1 MKIPR
6 WLLWV
11 TVLAIAAIAS
21 GGLDGYEIHAL
32 DVALV
37 FAILAVG
44 LSLTQGIAGQT
55 NLAQVAL
62 FGVGAYST
70 AVLTTVYQWDFW
82 WTLPASVALTLVAG
96 VVLGLPAL
104 RMQSHYLGIVTLG
117 LAIAFSSFVANAP
130 LLGGAAGISNIPS
143 PGVLGLAFDTDHR
156 YFFLLLAALALGL
169 LYAAFICGT
178 GLGLRL
184 RAIRDDHVV
193 AAATGVHVATTR
205 VTAFA
210 LGALFAGLAG
220 NLYAGLIG
228 YVSPDTFSIFVMFE
242 LLAMVMIG
250 GRQSIYGAAAGA
262 ILLSVV
268 QSLLINF
275 QNYAQLGYG
284 VLQIAVVVAAPMGL
298 AGLLVR
304 TWRLA
309 RSRGRQAAAVHVAP
323 YAGRVPAADRDVPV
337 DGPAVNV
344 AGLSKRFGAVKAL
357 DDVSITVAPGAIH
370 GIVGPNGS
378 GKTTLFNVLT
388 GLYRPDGGTVKV
400 LGADVARRR
409 PDQLSRIGVSRTF
422 QNVRLFRSLT
432 VLENTLV
439 GVGDVESAHLWEY
452 VSAPWRVAA
461 RDREAKRRALEVLN
475 DLGLT
480 SVIDRLPGEL
490 PYGVQRRLEIA
501 RALASRPRV
510 LLLDEPAA
518 GLNGDEVR
526 ELGDVIRDIRT
537 AGVSVVLIEHNMS
550 LVMSLCDRVTVLNF
564 GRLLIEAEPAA
575 VSQDPAVIEAYLG
588 RRDRVR
594 HGGSATPPPSPSQS
608 ASVA

>member
-1 MKIPR
+1 MNVPR
-6 WLLWV
+6 WLVWV
-11 TVLAIAAIAS
+11 AVLAVAAVGS
-21 GGLDGYEIHAL
+21 GGLDGYGIHAL
-32 DVALV
+32 DVAIV
-37 FAILAVG
+37 FAILAIG

-55 NLAQVAL
+55 NLAQIAL
-62 FGVGAYST
+62 FGVGAYTT
-70 AVLTTVYQWDFW
+70 AVLTTVYHWDFW
-82 WTLPASVALTLVAG
+82 ATLPASVGLALVAG
-96 VVLGLPAL
+96 IVLGLPAL

-130 LLGGAAGISNIPS
+130 LLGGAAGISNIPN
-143 PGVLGLAFDTDHR
+143 PAILGLAFDTDHR
-156 YFFLLLAALALGL
+156 YFYLLLVALALGL
-169 LYAAFICGT
+169 LFADFICST

-184 RAIRDDHVV
+184 RAIRDDHV
-193 AAATGVHVATTR
+193 AASATGVHVATAR

-210 LGALFAGLAG
+210 LGALFAGLGG

-250 GRQSIYGAAAGA
+250 GRQNIYGAAAGA

-298 AGLLVR
+298 AGLVIR

-309 RSRGRQAAAVHVAP
+309 RSRGRSQAAVHVAP
-323 YAGRVPAADRDVPV
+323 YAGRIPATDPDGAFEGPV
-337 DGPAVNV
+337 VSV
-344 AGLSKRFGAVKAL
+344 EGLTKRFGALRAL
-357 DDVSITVAPGAIH
+357 DDISIRVEPGAIH

-388 GLYRPDGGTVKV
+388 GLYRPDGGSVRV
-400 LGADVARRR
+400 LGTDVARRR
-409 PDQLSRIGVSRTF
+409 PDQLSRMGVSRTF

-439 GVGDVESAHLWEY
+439 AVGHVQSARLWEY
-452 VSAPWRVAA
+452 VIAPWRVAA
-461 RDREAKRRALEVLN
+461 RDREAKRRALEMLD
-475 DLGLT
+475 DLGLS

-518 GLNGDEVR
+518 GLNADEAR
-526 ELGDVIRDIRT
+526 ELGDVIRDIRR
-537 AGVSVVLIEHNMS
+537 AGISVVLIEHNMS

-564 GRLLIEAEPAA
+564 GRLLLESEPAA

-588 RRDRVR
+588 SRDRFR
-594 HGGSATPPPSPSQS
+594 LGAPSTSPAP

>member
-1 MKIPR
+1 MKMPR

-11 TVLAIAAIAS
+11 AVLAIATVGS
-21 GGLDGYEIHAL
+21 EGLNGYQIHAL
-32 DVALV
+32 NVAIV

-55 NLAQVAL
+55 NLAQIAL

-70 AVLTTVYQWDFW
+70 AVLTTLYHWNFW
-82 WTLPASVALTLVAG
+82 TTLPASIALTLLAG

-117 LAIAFSSFVANAP
+117 LAIAFSSFVSNAP
-130 LLGGAAGISNIPS
+130 LLGGAAGISNIPA
-143 PGVLGLAFDTDHR
+143 PGVLGFAFDTDHR

-169 LYAAFICGT
+169 LFAGFICGAE
-178 GLGLRL
+178 LGLRL
-184 RAIRDDHVV
+184 RAIRDDHV
-193 AAATGVHVATTR
+193 AAGATGVHVATSR

-250 GRQSIYGAAAGA
+250 GRQSIYGSAAGA

-284 VLQIAVVVAAPMGL
+284 VLQVAVVVAAPMGL
-298 AGLLVR
+298 AGLVIR
-304 TWRLA
+304 AWRLA
-309 RSRGRQAAAVHVAP
+309 RSSDRAEAVHVAP
-323 YAGRVPAADRDVPV
+323 YAGRIPV
-337 DGPAVNV
+337 GNEDAVRDGPIISVQR
-344 AGLSKRFGAVKAL
+344 LSKRFGAVGAL
-357 DDVSITVAPGAIH
+357 DDVSIAVAPGAIH

-388 GLYRPDGGTVKV
+388 GLYRPDGGAVEV

-409 PDQLSRIGVSRTF
+409 ADQLARMGVSRTF

-439 GVGDVESAHLWEY
+439 ALAHRDATHLWEY
-452 VSAPWRVAA
+452 VVVPWRVVA
-461 RDREAKRRALEVLN
+461 RDRESKRRALEILG
-475 DLGLT
+475 DLGLA

-518 GLNGDEVR
+518 GLNADEVR
-526 ELGDVIRDIRT
+526 ELANVIRDVRRSGI
-537 AGVSVVLIEHNMS
+537 SVVLIEHNMS

-564 GRLLIEAEPAA
+564 GRLLIDSEPAR

-594 HGGSATPPPSPSQS
+594 REPTSAASPS
-608 ASVA
+608 ASIA